1 MTTSKEIKLLYCE
14 TGKNRSSK
22 VYNQILKAATGIT
35 GNPV

>member
-1 MTTSKEIKLLYCE
+1 MTTSKEIKLLITVKPE
-14 TGKNRSSK
+14 KRSSK